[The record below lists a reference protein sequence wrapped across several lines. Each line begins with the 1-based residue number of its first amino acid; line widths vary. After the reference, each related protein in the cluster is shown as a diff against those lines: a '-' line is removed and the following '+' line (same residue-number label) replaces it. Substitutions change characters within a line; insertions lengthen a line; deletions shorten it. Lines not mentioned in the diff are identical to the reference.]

1 MVDVPKI
8 VHDRLRLASR
18 EQSESRLGHPDADL
32 LTAFAEQALAVAER
46 DGILAHLALCTDCR
60 EVVAL
65 ALPEAA
71 VEAVPVS
78 VEIENVG
85 TSISRAGK
93 PAPPK
98 LRFAW
103 PSLRWAALAAG
114 VAVVAGVFLTHPANQ
129 KPSMIAQMVAPQTVP
144 AATVTTVPVVES
156 KVSAKADSP
165 KLDAARTRSDS
176 VVPNGVNAKAAAPS
190 EQAENSQLLAS
201 NKKGRAVAGK
211 VATAPL
217 PEDKAFLVGGRASQS
232 TSENVES
239 SPKSGS
245 GDVSGPSGAGAQM
258 ARNIPASNPAEAGD
272 SPAIERAKPATPQ
285 QETQPIE
292 KQSGAALSEETPLD
306 GRNGTAPQ
314 IVGPSANRHAAAMSP
329 KITWEIAGGVLQRS
343 ADNGQTWQNVALHSD
358 HPLLCFAAQGTQIWT
373 GGAAGSLFH
382 SVDRGVTWTQVHP
395 LIDMQELDSDITH
408 IDIQSGNG
416 SAASSLQI
424 VISTSKES
432 TNNRETWSSADGGAT
447 WVKK

>member
-1 MVDVPKI
+1 MADVPKI

-144 AATVTTVPVVES
+144 ASTVTTVPVVES
-156 KVSAKADSP
+156 KLSAKADSP
-165 KLDAARTRSDS
+165 KVDAA
-176 VVPNGVNAKAAAPS
+176 K
-190 EQAENSQLLAS
+190 LLAS

-329 KITWEIAGGVLQRS
+329 KITWEIDGGVLQRS

-416 SAASSLQI
+416 SGASSLQI